1 MPNVE
6 FDENNLPGGRF
17 TPEAGQS
24 PGLVKFIIKS
34 GIVKDEKSANYILIG
49 IAVCAILLTI
59 FVLKNSF
66 GGSRSRQNSAI
77 PPIATFPAR

>member
-6 FDENNLPGGRF
+6 FDENNLPMGRF
-17 TPEAGQS
+17 TPGVGQS
-24 PGLVKFIIKS
+24 PGLVKLVIKL
-34 GIVKDEKSANYILIG
+34 GIAKDERNANYVLIG

-66 GGSRSRQNSAI
+66 SGSRSRQNSAI
-77 PPIATFPAR
+77 IPIATFPAR